1 MKNSGSLSRRTL
13 LKAGIST
20 MAMAPLAGAKMSLAQ
35 LLPEATPVDT
45 TIPIVVGGRLL
56 ATSVAGVPPYVI
68 ESDRGTGFLPIYLRN
83 AAIDP
88 SLLGQ
93 HVTVGGTL
101 TSGACSPPA
110 LELVNPTSPVI
121 STPPSPFIPDC
132 GTTLQNTPLTSQE
145 AAALEQILLAYIGA
159 LFYNLDSSIQAMFAD
174 QATRA
179 LTDPTFANYIVDIPF
194 ISVEDDTQC
203 PSLQCYSFS
212 DFVDFAAA
220 GATSTNSTGTTAL
233 AIGAVS
239 DECLRKILI
248 ELLCFLL
255 GLIVAFVPRAAVAEM
270 ERQATALLT
279 GPRIRQAVLNIVAA
293 AQRVIAGTFRAS
305 QFIDV
310 LISAMHAMAGPLGL
324 AFLAVIRTLR
334 WSQYV
339 LALAASAGVIIKAI
353 IVIAKG
359 AMFIWKLI
367 DIVKTCLGSS
377 SACPVPLGDKPAGTF
392 ADLTAA
398 AALPGY

>member
-1 MKNSGSLSRRTL
+1 
-13 LKAGIST
+13 
-20 MAMAPLAGAKMSLAQ
+20 
-35 LLPEATPVDT
+35 
-45 TIPIVVGGRLL
+45 
-56 ATSVAGVPPYVI
+56 
-68 ESDRGTGFLPIYLRN
+68 
-83 AAIDP
+83 
-88 SLLGQ
+88 
-93 HVTVGGTL
+93 
-101 TSGACSPPA
+101 
-110 LELVNPTSPVI
+110 
-121 STPPSPFIPDC
+121 
-132 GTTLQNTPLTSQE
+132 
-145 AAALEQILLAYIGA
+145 
-159 LFYNLDSSIQAMFAD
+159 MFAD

-239 DECLRKILI
+239 NECLRKILI

-279 GPRIRQAVLNIVAA
+279 DPRIRQAVLNIVAA

-339 LALAASAGVIIKAI
+339 LALAASAGIIIKAI

-359 AMFIWKLI
+359 AIFIWKLI

-377 SACPVPLGDKPAGTF
+377 SVCPVPLGDKPAGTL
-392 ADLTAA
+392 ASLTPA